1 MVSQSQG
8 HGGTPRTGGEFLS
21 QSVAHPVLLFLL
33 FIHLQVGDNSHCLSL
48 GFSGTG
54 SYQILSVTLLNL
66 FFLPPQIL
74 EVRFL
79 LGLSI
84 LTFCFLWVFFF
95 EIASGTPAVGD
106 GGEGAK

>member
-66 FFLPPQIL
+66 FFLPPPNL
-74 EVRFL
+74 GGKVSSRTEHTDL
-79 LGLSI
+79 LFFVG
-84 LTFCFLWVFFF
+84 FFF